1 VSLVTAPFASNDRA
15 PDDSDR
21 SPDPAPIH
29 DPEPD
34 PPNRS
39 ISPDR
44 APIHDP
50 EPDPPHRFISPNRAP
65 LRDPEPDP
73 PHRFISPIQEAWDEA
88 DSFSTDDDDDEL
100 NPLNGVVA
108 TPGERSYDITAVAPP
123 SECKYDVPTATS
135 NAGVSETQRIH
146 DGGPILR
153 RQSSTESEPGPETD
167 HAVIIEIDEPLWTV
181 SEHVERNG
189 GGDGHEFEATRPSI
203 GETEKLPASSPT
215 FRKEGRKSSSRCD
228 RFEAAGPSIE
238 AMGPSIGYSVAGNF
252 RGQTSD
258 PVDKPVLV
266 GPSADGTERDSS
278 CGYTSEAMRPS
289 IEAMGPSVG
298 YNVADNLRG
307 QTSDTV
313 DKPVAIVTER
323 SEKENLQGERNGS
336 CGHTSEATRP
346 SIGLA
351 VAECMDSEEATSV
364 GSSTVSEASASSS
377 SGSRDRV
384 EQQVPAD
391 DDVPETPASGDWVG
405 TFFTPSID
413 ELDTFA
419 AAAVPRPSWA
429 SGAGLL
435 TDETFRRPVPPGIR
449 VDDATAGNATASSTS
464 AAVLNNGRSSDSSA
478 VGWTPTSATRFTAAA
493 GTSPRRRREN
503 SAAASSTTSETSS
516 WRKNPL
522 ARLVRPRKH
531 TVRPAQ

>member
-1 VSLVTAPFASNDRA
+1 MSLVTAPFASNDRA

-29 DPEPD
+29 
-34 PPNRS
+34 
-39 ISPDR
+39 
-44 APIHDP
+44 
-50 EPDPPHRFISPNRAP
+50 
-65 LRDPEPDP
+65 DPEPDP

-203 GETEKLPASSPT
+203 GEAEKLPASSLT

-238 AMGPSIGYSVAGNF
+238 AMGPSVGYS
-252 RGQTSD
+252 
-258 PVDKPVLV
+258 
-266 GPSADGTERDSS
+266 
-278 CGYTSEAMRPS
+278 
-289 IEAMGPSVG
+289 
-298 YNVADNLRG
+298 VADNLRC

-323 SEKENLQGERNGS
+323 SVKDNLRSERDGS

-351 VAECMDSEEATSV
+351 VAECLDSEEATSV
-364 GSSTVSEASASSS
+364 GSSTMSEASASSS

-384 EQQVPAD
+384 EQQVPAV
-391 DDVPETPASGDWVG
+391 DDVAETPASGDWVG

-419 AAAVPRPSWA
+419 AAAAVPRPSWA
-429 SGAGLL
+429 SGTGLL

-493 GTSPRRRREN
+493 GASPRRRREN

>member
-1 VSLVTAPFASNDRA
+1 MSLVTAPFASNDRA

-29 DPEPD
+29 
-34 PPNRS
+34 
-39 ISPDR
+39 
-44 APIHDP
+44 
-50 EPDPPHRFISPNRAP
+50 
-65 LRDPEPDP
+65 DPEPDP

-203 GETEKLPASSPT
+203 GEAEKLSASSPT
-215 FRKEGRKSSSRCD
+215 FRKEKRKSSSRCD

-323 SEKENLQGERNGS
+323 SEKDNLQGERNGS

-351 VAECMDSEEATSV
+351 VAECLDSEEATSV
-364 GSSTVSEASASSS
+364 GSSTMSEASASSS

-384 EQQVPAD
+384 EQQVPPD
-391 DDVPETPASGDWVG
+391 DDVSETPASGDWVG

-419 AAAVPRPSWA
+419 AAAAVPRPSWA
-429 SGAGLL
+429 SGDGLL

-449 VDDATAGNATASSTS
+449 VDDATAANATASSTS

-493 GTSPRRRREN
+493 GASPRRRREN
-503 SAAASSTTSETSS
+503 SAAASSTTPETSS